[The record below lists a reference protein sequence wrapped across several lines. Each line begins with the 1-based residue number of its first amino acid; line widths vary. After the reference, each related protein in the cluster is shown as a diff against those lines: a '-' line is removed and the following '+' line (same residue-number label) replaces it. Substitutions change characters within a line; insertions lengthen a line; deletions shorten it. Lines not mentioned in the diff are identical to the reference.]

1 MTKEDLDLAWVN
13 RCLDGDVE
21 AFGNL
26 VEKYQRPVFNVILRM
41 VGSYEDASEISQ
53 QAFLKA
59 FESLG
64 RFRRER
70 KFFSWIYRI
79 AINESI
85 NHLHKRRQF
94 DPISP
99 EMPSAAPTP
108 AESFESA
115 ETSRALFDA
124 IAALK
129 PEHRA
134 VVLLRHF
141 LNCSYR
147 DAAGILEIPEKTVK
161 SRLFTARQL
170 LRDALTARGIAR

>member
-1 MTKEDLDLAWVN
+1 MTKEELDLAWVN
-13 RCLDGDVE
+13 RCLDGDVD

-53 QAFLKA
+53 QVFLKA
-59 FESLG
+59 FENLG
-64 RFRRER
+64 RFGRER
-70 KFFSWIYRI
+70 RFFSWIYRI

-85 NHLHKRRQF
+85 NHIQTRRQF
-94 DPISP
+94 DSLNPDI
-99 EMPSAAPTP
+99 PSSGPGPSDELEA
-108 AESFESA
+108 A
-115 ETSRALFDA
+115 ETSRALFTA
-124 IAALK
+124 IATLK

-134 VVLLRHF
+134 VVILRHF
-141 LNCSYR
+141 LNLSYR

-170 LRDALTARGIAR
+170 LRDALTARGFSR